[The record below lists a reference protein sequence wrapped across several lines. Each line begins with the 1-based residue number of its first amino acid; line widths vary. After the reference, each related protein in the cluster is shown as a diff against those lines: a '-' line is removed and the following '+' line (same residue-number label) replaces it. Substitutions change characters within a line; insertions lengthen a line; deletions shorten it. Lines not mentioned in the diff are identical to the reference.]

1 MFVYSFPHSR
11 YPYREYSLE
20 EVKAD
25 WEMSKENG
33 WLDDSPHN
41 TSFDWY
47 MFWATTNGVIT
58 RKERTR

>member
-1 MFVYSFPHSR
+1 MFVYSFPYSR

-25 WEMSKENG
+25 WEMAKENG

-47 MFWATTNGVIT
+47 MFWAEKNGVIT